1 MWRSLYYFPRFFK
14 NQYMQPE
21 NLKKFQEKRLR
32 YMVHFAYRHVAV
44 YKEKFKKASILP
56 SDITTLDDLHKIPI
70 ITKDEI
76 KSRYP
81 QGCVTPGYTEKN
93 CIMEHTSGTTG
104 NMLKILYDPPSYDRL
119 SAATLRDHV
128 AQGVRPWHKFC
139 IMCRDLDE
147 FNKATGNLMRTCGIL
162 EGRPEEEL
170 VDQLRIHNPDIIG
183 AHPSLMA
190 SMAKV
195 MEQKEIEDITPQ
207 LILVGGEIAHPPVR
221 KYIEKVFSCPTLN
234 KYGAYE
240 AFSIA
245 WECKHRNMHI
255 SADSVIVEFLKD
267 GESVAPGERGEIVI
281 TNLWN
286 EAMPFIRYRLEDMG
300 VPSDNTC
307 ECQRTFPLVKEIE
320 GKFDDF
326 IVLPSGKL
334 VPSTR
339 VIPFFFIV
347 PNIGEF
353 KMIQD
358 TRTHVILRIIPLDG
372 FTQTNEKTLK
382 QKIHTVLGDSVDI
395 DVEKVD
401 HIDHTGTG
409 KFKRVERLFYA
420 DVLFEG
426 K

>member
-1 MWRSLYYFPRFFK
+1 MWRVLYYFPKFFK
-14 NQYMQPE
+14 NQYIKPE

-32 YMVHFAYRHVAV
+32 YMVNFAYRHVKV
-44 YKEKFKKASILP
+44 YKEKFKNASIIP

-76 KSRYP
+76 KVNYP
-81 QGCVTPGYTEKN
+81 AGSVTPGYTEQN
-93 CIMEHTSGTTG
+93 CIIEHTSGTTG
-104 NMLKILYDPPSYDRL
+104 NMLKILYDPISYSCL
-119 SAATLRDHV
+119 TAGTYRDHF

-139 IMCRDLDE
+139 IMCRDPEE
-147 FNKATGNLMRTCGIL
+147 FEGATESLMRTCGIL

-170 VDQLRIHNPDIIG
+170 VEQLRIHNPDIIG
-183 AHPSLMA
+183 AHPSLVA

-195 MEQKEIEDITPQ
+195 IEDKGIKDITPQ
-207 LILVGGEIAHPPVR
+207 FILVGGEVAHLPVR
-221 KYIEKVFSCPTLN
+221 QYIEKVFSCPTLN

-240 AFSIA
+240 AFSMA

-255 SADSVIVEFLKD
+255 SADSVILEFLKD
-267 GESVAPGERGEIVI
+267 GEPVAPGERGEIVV

-300 VPSDNTC
+300 IPSDGTC
-307 ECQRTFPLVKEIE
+307 ECGRSFPLVEEIE

-347 PNIGEF
+347 PKIGEF

-358 TRTHVILRIIPLDG
+358 KRTHVICRIVPLKG
-372 FTQTNEKTLK
+372 FTDAMEKALI
-382 QKIHTVLGDSVDI
+382 QKIEAVLGESVGV
-395 DVEKVD
+395 DVEKVT

-409 KFKRVERLFYA
+409 KFKRVQRLFTA
-420 DVLFEG
+420 DLLFEG